1 MRANVPGGRNAP
13 TLVRMVNVDYFPTR
27 TRFLDAA
34 GNPAVIAELIAHDG
48 RPFWTTPNPAGPAVQ
63 PSLAG
68 QPLLTSI
75 IRSGAAEKFD
85 FLLRPPSAG
94 RYTVAIDY
102 LHWVTGR
109 ILATRTVAVTAA

>member
-1 MRANVPGGRNAP
+1 
-13 TLVRMVNVDYFPTR
+13 MVNVDYFPTR

-48 RPFWTTPNPAGPAVQ
+48 RPFWNTPSPNGPAVQ
-63 PSLAG
+63 PSMAG

-75 IRSGAAEKFD
+75 LKSGAAEKFD
-85 FLLRPPSAG
+85 FLLRPPAAG
-94 RYTVAIDY
+94 RYTIAVDF

-109 ILATRTVAVTAA
+109 VLATRTVTITAA